1 MLVVCNGAI
10 KSGSTWLYNILQC
23 LEAYS
28 PIDEKYLTLRNQK
41 HPCIRPEMLEGFLE
55 AEDYVTRN
63 FLTKNHIDKPAYR
76 DLLLG
81 TEHVYVFDIERDAR
95 DVVVSRYYH
104 DCFRNDYQ
112 KSFREFYW
120 DVGRR
125 MVANLSGYHALWRSA
140 GPRAYVSS
148 YESLHN
154 DFEAEVMRIAATLGK
169 EVDATELRQIREKTS
184 LGRLRKDYHDEPRFE
199 GEKFF
204 RKGKIGDWKNHFDD
218 ELLEDIRRVQ
228 EKGIGRIDLPGI
240 RARLMGIGRK

>member
-10 KSGSTWLYNILQC
+10 KSGSTWLYNILKC
-23 LEAYS
+23 LDTYAS
-28 PIDEKYLTLRNQK
+28 IDDKYLTLRNPK
-41 HPCIRPEMLEGFLE
+41 HPCIRPESLQDFL
-55 AEDYVTRN
+55 ATEDFVAANY
-63 FLTKNHIDKPAYR
+63 LTKNHIDKPEYR

-81 TEHVYVFDIERDAR
+81 TDHIYVFDIERDAR

-104 DCFRNDYQ
+104 ECFRNDY
-112 KSFREFYW
+112 KDSFQRFYW
-120 DVGRR
+120 DVGRQ
-125 MVANLSGYHALWRSA
+125 MVADLSKYHALWRDA

-154 DFEAEVMRIAATLGK
+154 DFEAEVMRIGATLGK
-169 EVDATELRQIREKTS
+169 TVGAAEAQEIRDKTS
-184 LGRLRKDYHDEPRFE
+184 LGRLRKDYRDEPRFE

-204 RKGKIGDWKNHFDD
+204 RKGKIGDWKSHFDD

-240 RARLMGIGRK
+240 RERLMRIGRR